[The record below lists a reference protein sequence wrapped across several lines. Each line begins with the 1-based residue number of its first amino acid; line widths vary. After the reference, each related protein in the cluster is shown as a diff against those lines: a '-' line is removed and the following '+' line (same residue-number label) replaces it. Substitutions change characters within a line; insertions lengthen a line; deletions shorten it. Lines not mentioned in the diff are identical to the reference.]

1 MKIAC
6 LRQKTL
12 VCGIALALW
21 VPGVGLAQ
29 EQQSQD
35 PAPAPAT
42 AATSANAQDDN
53 SKKGNDDIATLTTI
67 QVTGVR
73 ASLARSVGLKRNA
86 STVQDSITALE
97 LG

>member
-6 LRQKTL
+6 LQQKTL
-12 VCGIALALW
+12 VCGIAFALLA
-21 VPGVGLAQ
+21 PGVGLAQ
-29 EQQSQD
+29 GQQVQD
-35 PAPAPAT
+35 PASVPAT
-42 AATSANAQDDN
+42 ASTSGTQDDV
-53 SKKGNDDIATLTTI
+53 SKKDNDDVATLGTI

-97 LG
+97 LGK